1 LCTPCKSVDGQNELL
16 LTQTSGGTH
25 KSETTHA
32 TGVPGLAKAIRD
44 LHLDDVR
51 AIELD
56 YASASLGAIN
66 DTLLQRLY
74 LAARGEAF
82 TTASA
87 TADVRDHFRI
97 YFPTDEIVKNST
109 GGPDCGGIISLTRQ
123 YYNAATFPRDCMRNY
138 DSTRPGMLSHNKLLF
153 ARGIKKSGEAFAWVY
168 VGSANL
174 SESAWGGQ
182 KVLKSGQMGSLN
194 IRNWECGVVM
204 PVPEARVADLKL
216 GAGEMAAMDVFA
228 GTVEVPFVHPGQRYG
243 DQQPW
248 FFRAG

>member
-1 LCTPCKSVDGQNELL
+1 MHP
-16 LTQTSGGTH
+16 
-25 KSETTHA
+25 
-32 TGVPGLAKAIRD
+32 TGLPSLSKAIQD

-82 TTASA
+82 TTAS
-87 TADVRDHFRI
+87 TTPKVREHFRI
-97 YFPTDEIVKNST
+97 YFPMDESVRNSV
-109 GGPDCGGIISLTRQ
+109 GGPDCGDIISLTRQ
-123 YYNAATFPRDCMRNY
+123 YYTAPTFPRDCMRNY
-138 DSTRPGMLSHNKLLF
+138 DSTRRGMLSHNKLLF
-153 ARGIKKSGEAFAWVY
+153 ARGIKKNGEAFAWVY

-204 PVPEARVADLKL
+204 PVPDDKRADMKL
-216 GAGEMAAMDVFA
+216 EAGEIPPMDVFA

-243 DQQPW
+243 DKQPW